1 MVAGDGLIQL
11 PSFFEYN
18 AQVVVRLTEIRLEGE
33 GLVVGGDGV
42 VQPSQ
47 FPEHVSKIV
56 VCLDEIRLD
65 IKNLSVDC
73 LRLLQLSGLM
83 QLKAFLSKPQKFI
96 RRDTTPSLSRGLRWT
111 AAFFFKGLPGQVLL
125 MTFFSPVHNSA
136 DIFHLAHFP
145 DLILSKL

>member
-11 PSFFEYN
+11 P
-18 AQVVVRLTEIRLEGE
+18 QVLERKAKVAMRLGEIRLY
-33 GLVVGGDGV
+33 
-42 VQPSQ
+42 
-47 FPEHVSKIV
+47 
-56 VCLDEIRLD
+56 

-96 RRDTTPSLSRGLRWT
+96 RRDTTSSLSRGLRRM

-125 MTFFSPVHNSA
+125 VTFFSPVHISA
-136 DIFHLAHFP
+136 DIFHLAYFP
-145 DLILSKL
+145 DPILSKL